1 MPVWPASLPEFGVSG
16 GVAIARD
23 NNSKS
28 FQPEIGPAK
37 IRRRGT
43 MAGFQF
49 PETFALSDV
58 DMKVLD
64 AFWKDT
70 LADGTLTFD
79 YKDVISGDTVTFG
92 FQGRPLGISHKTL
105 NAWTVTVQLYRFP

>member
-1 MPVWPASLPEFGVSG
+1 MPVWPASLPQNGLSGAVS
-16 GVAIARD
+16 IARD
-23 NNSKS
+23 NNSAN

-49 PETFALSDV
+49 SETFTLSDV

-79 YKDVISGDTVTFG
+79 YKDVISGNTETFS
-92 FQGRPLGISHKTL
+92 FQGRPMGISHKTL
-105 NAWTVTVQLYRFP
+105 NAWTVTAQLYRFP